1 MHAGKNLLLGFL
13 LSALAA
19 TAHAIDGRGPAV
31 ESAARYNDIDSSI
44 KTELKRI
51 LRESLPAYL
60 VVQTVEATLAVDCA
74 RTTAGVAVVLSKRVS
89 QPPCPRFS
97 GAVF

>member
-1 MHAGKNLLLGFL
+1 MHACKNLLLGFL

-19 TAHAIDGRGPAV
+19 TAHAIDGRGLAV
-31 ESAARYNDIDSSI
+31 DSAARHDDIDSSI

-60 VVQTVEATLAVDCA
+60 VVQTVGATPAVDCA

-89 QPPCPRFS
+89 QPSCPRFS
-97 GAVF
+97 DSIF